1 MKFLV
6 LAIALIS
13 CSFAQAPSPSKKAF
27 LIRTQPVR
35 ATFVQDA
42 TKEEE
47 KIMSEHF
54 VYLKKLAADGK
65 VVLAGPSI
73 NGEKTFGLIVVEVD
87 DEAEARKIMEGD
99 PSLKAGIQKGEVLP
113 FRISILRGR

>member
-1 MKFLV
+1 MKV
-6 LAIALIS
+6 LALAVALIS
-13 CSFAQAPSPSKKAF
+13 CSVAQAASKKAF
-27 LIRTQPVR
+27 LIRIQPVR

-54 VYLKKLAADGK
+54 AYLKKLAGQGK

-87 DEAEARKIMEGD
+87 SEAEARKIMEGD
-99 PSLKAGIQKGEVLP
+99 PSFKAGIQKGEVLP

>member
-1 MKFLV
+1 MKV
-6 LAIALIS
+6 LALAFALIS
-13 CSFAQAPSPSKKAF
+13 CSFAQVSPPSKKAF

-47 KIMSEHF
+47 NIMSEHF

-87 DEAEARKIMEGD
+87 NEAEARKIMEGD